1 MSAPRPLRLLA
12 VPFGVIPDMIWL
24 WLLKVVVWDPLTLK
38 ATYRVNLAAD
48 TLDDNFAFL
57 PGTGLRAPQN
67 SEHVKGCGFG
77 MTAGALGT
85 PREASAG
92 HEAWHEWL
100 LFVDLDDAATVVP
113 AIRASY
119 FHETGGTSLT
129 EHSALEGINGI
140 CKDDLRRA
148 ASDFP
153 MVEASLAATS
163 SHGGLSPV
171 LRSTSL
177 VEGSSGCSSSQVVA
191 EGGASA
197 GDAYNVVTS
206 QLGMK
211 YWCRCGIA
219 VVADDSSLCLRC
231 MASVERA
238 QYGDADLLD
247 VVPLMLKVVG
257 GSSLLAEGHA
267 EGNGCSVCEGPGRRE
282 AVVRIH
288 IRSALIDGEGC
299 EAHRRCS
306 PYVQPGPSEPHR
318 SIWPWARSSNAK
330 DKYGFAMRNAEGA
343 APLKGELSQQLKLFT
358 NVALHAADPIVTR
371 RIVSSNRVRQLL
383 SLIIRYHSK

>member
-1 MSAPRPLRLLA
+1 
-12 VPFGVIPDMIWL
+12 
-24 WLLKVVVWDPLTLK
+24 
-38 ATYRVNLAAD
+38 
-48 TLDDNFAFL
+48 
-57 PGTGLRAPQN
+57 
-67 SEHVKGCGFG
+67 
-77 MTAGALGT
+77 
-85 PREASAG
+85 
-92 HEAWHEWL
+92 
-100 LFVDLDDAATVVP
+100 
-113 AIRASY
+113 
-119 FHETGGTSLT
+119 
-129 EHSALEGINGI
+129 
-140 CKDDLRRA
+140 
-148 ASDFP
+148 

-163 SHGGLSPV
+163 SHGGLGPV

-197 GDAYNVVTS
+197 GDAYNVVTP

-231 MASVERA
+231 MASVEHA
-238 QYGDADLLD
+238 LYGDADMLD

-257 GSSLLAEGHA
+257 GGSLLAEGHA
-267 EGNGCSVCEGPGRRE
+267 EGNGCSVCVGPGRRE

-288 IRSALIDGEGC
+288 KRSALIDGEG
-299 EAHRRCS
+299 EAHR
-306 PYVQPGPSEPHR
+306 
-318 SIWPWARSSNAK
+318 K

-371 RIVSSNRVRQLL
+371 RIVSSNHVRQLL
-383 SLIIRYHSK
+383 SLISRYHSK

>member
-12 VPFGVIPDMIWL
+12 VPFGVNPDMIWL

-38 ATYRVNLAAD
+38 ATYRVMLAAD
-48 TLDDNFAFL
+48 TLDADFAFL

-67 SEHVKGCGFG
+67 SEHVKGGDFNCGFG

-163 SHGGLSPV
+163 SHGGLGPV

-197 GDAYNVVTS
+197 GDAYNVVTP

-238 QYGDADLLD
+238 QYGDADFLD

-267 EGNGCSVCEGPGRRE
+267 EGNGCSVCVGPGRRE

-288 IRSALIDGEGC
+288 KRSALIDGEV
-299 EAHRRCS
+299 EAHR
-306 PYVQPGPSEPHR
+306 
-318 SIWPWARSSNAK
+318 K

>member
-1 MSAPRPLRLLA
+1 
-12 VPFGVIPDMIWL
+12 MIWPWL
-24 WLLKVVVWDPLTLK
+24 LLKVVVWNLLTLK
-38 ATYRVNLAAD
+38 AAFRVELAAE
-48 TLDDNFAFL
+48 TLDADIATL
-57 PGTGLRAPQN
+57 PGTGLRAPLD
-67 SEHVKGCGFG
+67 SDHVKWQVNADTFCC
-77 MTAGALGT
+77 M
-85 PREASAG
+85 REP
-92 HEAWHEWL
+92 
-100 LFVDLDDAATVVP
+100 DD
-113 AIRASY
+113 I
-119 FHETGGTSLT
+119 
-129 EHSALEGINGI
+129 
-140 CKDDLRRA
+140 DDMSESRRA
-148 ASDFP
+148 AVEFFP
-153 MVEASLAATS
+153 MVEASLVATS

-238 QYGDADLLD
+238 LYGDADMLD

-257 GSSLLAEGHA
+257 GGSLLAEGHA
-267 EGNGCSVCEGPGRRE
+267 EGNGCSVCVGPGRRE

-288 IRSALIDGEGC
+288 KRSALIDGEG
-299 EAHRRCS
+299 EAHRRSC

-318 SIWPWARSSNAK
+318 SIRPWARSSNAK